1 MIKDITKK
9 THCKTAERSNKSS
22 QRLSVAIITLNEAD
36 RLSACLQ
43 SINFADEILIVD
55 SGSQDDT
62 VKIAKAFG
70 CKVINQPWLGF
81 SRQKQFAVDTCSND
95 WVLIIDADERIPRE
109 TGVEITNVLIRH
121 LENDCVAYS
130 FQRKNFFRNRW
141 IRHCGW
147 WPERVVR
154 LVDRRHGAFN
164 DKLVHEKWIPAGR
177 ITNLESCIEHYSF
190 RDYSDLIKKMQFY
203 SNLSSRYLFEKGK
216 RCYWWTPIL
225 HSLWTFL
232 TTYLFRLGFLEGF
245 DGFVISLMN
254 SGGSFMK
261 YAKLKE
267 LLDIKEEQVMKH

>member
-1 MIKDITKK
+1 MIKNITKK
-9 THCKTAERSNKSS
+9 TNYKTAEYPKKSS

-43 SINFADEILIVD
+43 SVNFADEIVIVD

-62 VKIAKAFG
+62 VNIAKSFG
-70 CKVINQPWLGF
+70 CKIIEHPWLGF
-81 SRQKQFAVDTCSND
+81 SRQKQFAVDNCSND
-95 WVLIIDADERIPRE
+95 WILIIDADERISRE
-109 TGVEITNVLIRH
+109 TGVEIHNVLEGH
-121 LENDCVAYS
+121 LENDYVAYS

-164 DKLVHEKWIPAGR
+164 DKLVHEKWIPTGKV
-177 ITNLESCIEHYSF
+177 TNLESCIEHYSF
-190 RDYSDLIKKMQFY
+190 RDYSDLIKKMQLY
-203 SNLSSRYLFEKGK
+203 STLSSRHLFIKGK

-225 HSLWTFL
+225 HGLWTFL
-232 TTYLFRLGFLEGF
+232 ATYFFRLGFLDGF

-267 LLDIKEEQVMKH
+267 LQYVNEGQTMKQ